1 MGDAPPQKIWAFL
14 SIPLIS
20 VLMHYKLVQKCKVV
34 LVNALYGLDQVLIN
48 LDYAMNIIV
57 AILQVVQKLF

>member
-1 MGDAPPQKIWAFL
+1 M

-20 VLMHYKLVQKCKVV
+20 VLMHYKLVPKCKVV

-48 LDYAMNIIV
+48 LDYAMNIII
-57 AILQVVQKLF
+57 AIQTKWCKKVF

>member
-1 MGDAPPQKIWAFL
+1 MLPTKKFGHFL

-20 VLMHYKLVQKCKVV
+20 VLMHYKLVQKCKVI

-48 LDYAMNIIV
+48 LDYAMNIII
-57 AILQVVQKLF
+57 AIQTKWCKKVF